1 MKHEHLSVH
10 LLDPCSLRLDADRTF
25 ALQSFTSDPL
35 RWSSAAESENELL
48 DSDGE
53 EYVAIGRNAKRQ
65 QLLLSACDVIV
76 LAGYLMINVW
86 FHHCRQAAE

>member
-76 LAGYLMINVW
+76 LAG
-86 FHHCRQAAE
+86 